1 MIILHIVIWYI
12 NDNFTQSLLL
22 SFGTSNKLD
31 LLVYLLENMSQIEFI
46 VDKHIW
52 DISEGFFSIRT
63 CGIDSVVWYTV
74 FSFCQC
80 NFYFSAS
87 R

>member
-1 MIILHIVIWYI
+1 MHIVIWYI

-22 SFGTSNKLD
+22 SLGTSNKLD

-52 DISEGFFSIRT
+52 DISKGIFSIGI
-63 CGIDSVVWYTV
+63 CGID
-74 FSFCQC
+74 
-80 NFYFSAS
+80 
-87 R
+87 